1 LNLIYSDLH
10 KFFEYG
16 LKLKSTKR
24 AGWISKVGVNDPES
38 VADHSYSMCLISMVL
53 SDLLGLKTEKVLKM
67 AILHDLAESIIGDY
81 MPDEIDKKSKHD
93 LEKSAMKLILQSVPA
108 SVRTE
113 YHKIWEEYSQNITR
127 TANFVHLVDK
137 LDLAM
142 QAKEYET
149 GYPKHLLAQFIHTS
163 RKVLKSKNK
172 FPLLL
177 EILNTLK

>member
-1 LNLIYSDLH
+1 MYSDLN

-38 VADHSYSMCLISMVL
+38 VADHSYSMCLICMVL
-53 SDLLGLKTEKVLKM
+53 SDLLGLKTEKILKM

-81 MPDEIDKKSKHD
+81 MPDEIGKKSKYD
-93 LEKSAMKLILQSVPA
+93 LEHSAMELILQSVPA

-113 YHKIWEEYSQNITR
+113 YHKIWDEYSQNRTR
-127 TANFVHLVDK
+127 SANFVHMVDK

-149 GYPKHLLAQFIHTS
+149 DYPKHLLAQFIHTS
-163 RKVLKSKNK
+163 RKVLKSKNT
-172 FPLLL
+172 FPIML